1 MYSSTLKLSQLAPLL
16 FLLRCLEADL
26 RCHLSRCQ
34 HFSLQIEIISCA
46 KELNPTAAF
55 TCDILFAENVVW
67 AGSTHPSSIYGLWI
81 RRLVVSCIC
90 NSHLGTRKCLMLCS
104 SELCEHTFESLY
116 ANVVFGSPFHEPRLN
131 STYIMVRRTGRE
143 KLPYIAGQTVND
155 CLIFLLWKGL
165 HGNYYTVVLL
175 GMLELLNQC
184 KHTK

>member
-1 MYSSTLKLSQLAPLL
+1 MFAVLSSKCSNTLCRNNRHNLFSISTKLLYSSTLKLSQLAPLL

-67 AGSTHPSSIYGLWI
+67 AGSTQPSSIDGLWI

-104 SELCEHTFESLY
+104 SELCEHTFESFY
-116 ANVVFGSPFHEPRLN
+116 ANVVDGF
-131 STYIMVRRTGRE
+131 
-143 KLPYIAGQTVND
+143 QD
-155 CLIFLLWKGL
+155 
-165 HGNYYTVVLL
+165 
-175 GMLELLNQC
+175 
-184 KHTK
+184 